1 MKPDSHIDTIVAP
14 ATPRGIGGISVIRL
28 SGKKALEALQ
38 KMAAFFPKKPD
49 SHRAYVGVIKNPTT
63 KENLDQV
70 VATYFSSSYTGEPAI
85 EISCHGNPLIVSK
98 ITETIIETGL
108 ARMARPGEFTY
119 RAFLNSR
126 MDLVQAESVL
136 SLVHAT
142 SHRATKQALMQL
154 QGGLT
159 LKLSQIKTKLTEL
172 LADIEA
178 SLDFSHEDIEIIS
191 HEKIH
196 KTLKELLDLILQ
208 MKKTYKSS
216 RLLNAGVVVSIVG
229 RVNVGKSSLLNKLLE
244 DEKAIVSEVE
254 GTTRDAI
261 EASLFVNDLLVK
273 FVDTAG
279 FRETRQRIEM
289 LGIEKT
295 KKVMETSDI
304 VLFVTDLPYLSNQDE
319 EVLQKVTS
327 PVIVV
332 HNKFDLWDK
341 KEKNLKGLCVSAK
354 KDTGIEGIKKQIEK
368 HIADQLSEE
377 GVIITQLRQ
386 VESLNQI
393 SQALKK
399 AIDIKNEG
407 YEFIAIELK
416 SALSGVYE
424 LLGLE
429 YDDEVMDKVFSKFC
443 IGK

>member
-1 MKPDSHIDTIVAP
+1 MKQILDSDTIVAP
-14 ATPRGIGGISVIRL
+14 ATPKGVGGISVVRV
-28 SGKKALEALQ
+28 SGKDSYKAIQ
-38 KMAAFFPKKPD
+38 KMASFLPQTPQT
-49 SHRAYVGVIKNPTT
+49 HRAYVGVIKTPIT

-70 VATYFSSSYTGEPAI
+70 VVTYFSSSYTGEPAI

-98 ITETIIETGL
+98 ITKTIIETGL
-108 ARMARPGEFTY
+108 VRIARPGEFTH
-119 RAFLNSR
+119 RAFLNSK
-126 MDLVQAESVL
+126 MDLIQAESVL

-142 SHRATKQALMQL
+142 SNRAAKQALMQL

-159 LKLSQIKTKLTEL
+159 LKLSQIKTKLIEL

-178 SLDFSHEDIEIIS
+178 AIDFSHEDIEIIS

-196 KTLKELLDLILQ
+196 KRLKKLLDSTLQ

-216 RLLNAGVVVSIVG
+216 RLLNTGAVVSIVG
-229 RVNVGKSSLLNKLLE
+229 RVNVGKSSLLNKLLT
-244 DEKAIVSEVE
+244 DEKAIVSEIE

-261 EASLFVNDLLVK
+261 EGSIFVSDLLVK

-279 FRETRQRIEM
+279 FRQTKETIET

-304 VLFVTDLPYLSNQDE
+304 VLFVTDLPKLTNQDE
-319 EVLQKVTS
+319 EILKKITS

-332 HNKFDLWDK
+332 HNKSDLWDK
-341 KEKNLKGLCVSAK
+341 TRNLKGLCVSAK
-354 KDTGIEGIKKQIEK
+354 KDSGIEEIKKQVEKYIE
-368 HIADQLSEE
+368 AQLSEE
-377 GVIITQLRQ
+377 GIIITQLRQ
-386 VESLNQI
+386 VESLNKI

-399 AIDIKNEG
+399 AIDIKTES

-429 YDDEVMDKVFSKFC
+429 YDDEVMDRVFGKFC